1 MWSTVLLSTILG
13 KKQAVCILLDSVIEE
28 MLVGMAWRFQDKAD
42 FGDAP
47 EPSKAMTPMA
57 PMAPFE
63 RVGSNPAEPLRFV
76 AWLSLSTSKTHIST
90 GQFADQRL
98 FMIIPVKSRTPNIQQ
113 CYQFQWRATAPPIFE
128 DASHIVLSR
137 ILWTFVDFSANG
149 ISTGHMSSV
158 PCQGRSLTQPTQH
171 LD

>member
-1 MWSTVLLSTILG
+1 
-13 KKQAVCILLDSVIEE
+13 LLDSVIEE

-76 AWLSLSTSKTHIST
+76 AWLPLGTSKTHIST
-90 GQFADQRL
+90 GQLRTRDYSSK
-98 FMIIPVKSRTPNIQQ
+98 VKDSQHP
-113 CYQFQWRATAPPIFE
+113 AM
-128 DASHIVLSR
+128 LS
-137 ILWTFVDFSANG
+137 
-149 ISTGHMSSV
+149 ISVTGN
-158 PCQGRSLTQPTQH
+158 RSPH
-171 LD
+171 F